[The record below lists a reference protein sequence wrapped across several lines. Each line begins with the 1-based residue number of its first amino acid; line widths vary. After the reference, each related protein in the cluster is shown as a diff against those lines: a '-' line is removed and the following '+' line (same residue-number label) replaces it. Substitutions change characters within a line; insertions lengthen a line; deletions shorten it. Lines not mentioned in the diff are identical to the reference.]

1 MSRTLGNKCFEN
13 CCKRTILVEVIV
25 EDVVT
30 CFFFGTQCSMLRY
43 FNISIN
49 PLWCKGNYSATSNNM
64 KLVSK

>member
-30 CFFFGTQCSMLRY
+30 CFFGTQCSMLRY